1 MGNAASDGSTS
12 AASIFDAAQTSAL
25 DKIVSEQS
33 YMMSDSV
40 WVTFFT
46 LDQPLL
52 DMPPATLQQ
61 FFRPY
66 AHNFAR
72 NTVRSGNFRM
82 LIRHVTRSVRY
93 LSPPRHH
100 ADTIVTTTTTVLAT
114 ESFHVINVLCV
125 VRHFIKHF
133 IEHNCEVVTLFA
145 TEGNSTSSSTDNDIA
160 VDFLDALLL
169 LLFDAPTNGG
179 GNPFRNALA
188 TLADRDEL
196 SMMAHSLP
204 FSHVVAVLGRN
215 IHIELHATL
224 LYHALLLNPSFR
236 DALCRPVLPLL
247 EAIYMHTLS
256 PPRLYTLLAVLLHL
270 SENPLVVQTLHQAQD
285 HQTWYQERYLCD
297 LSAASVGV
305 LVLCRVL
312 KANLSVL
319 HDSLVQSMAMA
330 LLWNVMQFAKN
341 LHPTATQSLVKLL
354 AHAAKKEQL
363 LRPSPDEAAA
373 YLATAR
379 DLLLCIQLGCTPR
392 LLPANAQLV
401 FDVLNGLAMHPSEAL
416 RDDIAMV
423 LGTVAYCR
431 AMVDQ
436 GDDEGDGDDD
446 GRMHDLTMEQVL
458 ERIQGGCKAL
468 AHSDDDVLEDIDFD
482 DLDDHLEQFQ
492 QDDFIKEALAK
503 GVDLRQY
510 AQQID
515 RELREVEME
524 SITQYV
530 AKSADIVDLYNQV
543 QSCDDILARMQEMLL
558 GFQADLGGI
567 SDEIRNLQNESI
579 GMNVKLRNRREAE
592 EKLRLFLDQVYI
604 PPTLIEGIDDGD
616 VNDAYI
622 SYLMILHS
630 KLAYAKLS
638 QAAPTSLGIVPAT
651 AKAVQQVDGDLEK
664 LKLRACAQI
673 REWLLGR
680 INDLKKPKTN
690 VQMVQQTT
698 LVKMKYVLFF
708 LNDHAPSVASELT
721 ETYADTMSRVL
732 VGVVK
737 AYHTALFKFVD
748 ESAGRTDVVAV
759 EEASLKASMFS
770 SRVKPTNAFA
780 LGDRDKVVENA
791 VAPPILVHMAQAEG
805 GRWPYEALFRST
817 QVHLVNAATSE
828 YLFLLDFFK
837 AAEGSN
843 PVRVRE
849 LFLRIFA
856 KTLSLGLEQLENYLC
871 TCYDAIGLLLMVR
884 LTLQHQQVLQ
894 QRRVPVL
901 DTYLNRVLLLLW
913 PRVYAVLELNVQ
925 SVKTAKPKKL
935 GNVELHP
942 HYVTRRYAE
951 FVASVLALV
960 PDAAAA
966 AGVYGHMAA
975 LRGALVELLDKLAD
989 SAHKTAKDK
998 IVFLINNYDLVVS
1011 VVQERKIESD
1021 ELFDELLTNSRDKFV
1036 EEELLSHYGPLIGF
1050 VQQAEAKQRTVGG
1063 GDATIPLDSAKVE
1076 RIVKDFNGQW
1086 KRGIEHINA
1095 NVMKFFSNFRN
1106 GMEIL
1111 KQVLTQLLL
1120 YYTRFVDLVKKSWTR
1135 PPSFSNDIVTTQEI
1149 LYEIKK
1155 YSRSF

>member
-1 MGNAASDGSTS
+1 
-12 AASIFDAAQTSAL
+12 
-25 DKIVSEQS
+25 
-33 YMMSDSV
+33 
-40 WVTFFT
+40 
-46 LDQPLL
+46 
-52 DMPPATLQQ
+52 
-61 FFRPY
+61 
-66 AHNFAR
+66 
-72 NTVRSGNFRM
+72 
-82 LIRHVTRSVRY
+82 
-93 LSPPRHH
+93 
-100 ADTIVTTTTTVLAT
+100 
-114 ESFHVINVLCV
+114 
-125 VRHFIKHF
+125 
-133 IEHNCEVVTLFA
+133 
-145 TEGNSTSSSTDNDIA
+145 
-160 VDFLDALLL
+160 
-169 LLFDAPTNGG
+169 
-179 GNPFRNALA
+179 
-188 TLADRDEL
+188 
-196 SMMAHSLP
+196 
-204 FSHVVAVLGRN
+204 
-215 IHIELHATL
+215 
-224 LYHALLLNPSFR
+224 
-236 DALCRPVLPLL
+236 
-247 EAIYMHTLS
+247 
-256 PPRLYTLLAVLLHL
+256 
-270 SENPLVVQTLHQAQD
+270 
-285 HQTWYQERYLCD
+285 
-297 LSAASVGV
+297 
-305 LVLCRVL
+305 
-312 KANLSVL
+312 
-319 HDSLVQSMAMA
+319 
-330 LLWNVMQFAKN
+330 
-341 LHPTATQSLVKLL
+341 
-354 AHAAKKEQL
+354 
-363 LRPSPDEAAA
+363 
-373 YLATAR
+373 
-379 DLLLCIQLGCTPR
+379 
-392 LLPANAQLV
+392 
-401 FDVLNGLAMHPSEAL
+401 
-416 RDDIAMV
+416 
-423 LGTVAYCR
+423 
-431 AMVDQ
+431 
-436 GDDEGDGDDD
+436 
-446 GRMHDLTMEQVL
+446 
-458 ERIQGGCKAL
+458 
-468 AHSDDDVLEDIDFD
+468 
-482 DLDDHLEQFQ
+482 
-492 QDDFIKEALAK
+492 
-503 GVDLRQY
+503 
-510 AQQID
+510 
-515 RELREVEME
+515 
-524 SITQYV
+524 
-530 AKSADIVDLYNQV
+530 
-543 QSCDDILARMQEMLL
+543 
-558 GFQADLGGI
+558 
-567 SDEIRNLQNESI
+567 
-579 GMNVKLRNRREAE
+579 
-592 EKLRLFLDQVYI
+592 
-604 PPTLIEGIDDGD
+604 
-616 VNDAYI
+616 
-622 SYLMILHS
+622 
-630 KLAYAKLS
+630 
-638 QAAPTSLGIVPAT
+638 
-651 AKAVQQVDGDLEK
+651 
-664 LKLRACAQI
+664 
-673 REWLLGR
+673 
-680 INDLKKPKTN
+680 
-690 VQMVQQTT
+690 MVQQTT

-966 AGVYGHMAA
+966 AAAGVYGHMAA

>member
-133 IEHNCEVVTLFA
+133 IEHNCDVVSLIA
-145 TEGNSTSSSTDNDIA
+145 TEGNTTSSSTDNDIV
-160 VDFLDALLL
+160 VDFIDAL

-179 GNPFRNALA
+179 NPFRKALA
-188 TLADRDEL
+188 TLADRDES
-196 SMMAHSLP
+196 SMVAHSLP

-401 FDVLNGLAMHPSEAL
+401 LSFDVLNGLAMHPSEAL

-664 LKLRACAQI
+664 LKLRACAQ
-673 REWLLGR
+673 
-680 INDLKKPKTN
+680 
-690 VQMVQQTT
+690 
-698 LVKMKYVLFF
+698 
-708 LNDHAPSVASELT
+708 
-721 ETYADTMSRVL
+721 
-732 VGVVK
+732 
-737 AYHTALFKFVD
+737 
-748 ESAGRTDVVAV
+748 
-759 EEASLKASMFS
+759 
-770 SRVKPTNAFA
+770 
-780 LGDRDKVVENA
+780 
-791 VAPPILVHMAQAEG
+791 
-805 GRWPYEALFRST
+805 
-817 QVHLVNAATSE
+817 
-828 YLFLLDFFK
+828 
-837 AAEGSN
+837 
-843 PVRVRE
+843 
-849 LFLRIFA
+849 
-856 KTLSLGLEQLENYLC
+856 
-871 TCYDAIGLLLMVR
+871 
-884 LTLQHQQVLQ
+884 
-894 QRRVPVL
+894 
-901 DTYLNRVLLLLW
+901 
-913 PRVYAVLELNVQ
+913 
-925 SVKTAKPKKL
+925 
-935 GNVELHP
+935 
-942 HYVTRRYAE
+942 
-951 FVASVLALV
+951 
-960 PDAAAA
+960 
-966 AGVYGHMAA
+966 
-975 LRGALVELLDKLAD
+975 
-989 SAHKTAKDK
+989 
-998 IVFLINNYDLVVS
+998 
-1011 VVQERKIESD
+1011 
-1021 ELFDELLTNSRDKFV
+1021 
-1036 EEELLSHYGPLIGF
+1036 
-1050 VQQAEAKQRTVGG
+1050 
-1063 GDATIPLDSAKVE
+1063 
-1076 RIVKDFNGQW
+1076 
-1086 KRGIEHINA
+1086 
-1095 NVMKFFSNFRN
+1095 
-1106 GMEIL
+1106 
-1111 KQVLTQLLL
+1111 
-1120 YYTRFVDLVKKSWTR
+1120 
-1135 PPSFSNDIVTTQEI
+1135 
-1149 LYEIKK
+1149 
-1155 YSRSF
+1155 

>member
-133 IEHNCEVVTLFA
+133 IEHNCDVVTLFA

-169 LLFDAPTNGG
+169 LLFDAPTN
-179 GNPFRNALA
+179 
-188 TLADRDEL
+188 
-196 SMMAHSLP
+196 
-204 FSHVVAVLGRN
+204 

-236 DALCRPVLPLL
+236 DALCRPVDVDHFVPCVVYAKYILNKVWVQVLPLL
-247 EAIYMHTLS
+247 EAIYIHTLS

-270 SENPLVVQTLHQAQD
+270 SENPPVVQTLHQSQD

-392 LLPANAQLV
+392 LLPANAQLMYSLLHAS
-401 FDVLNGLAMHPSEAL
+401 DVLNGLAMHPSEAL

-468 AHSDDDVLEDIDFD
+468 AHSILHFCAETMKDDDVLEDIDFD

-664 LKLRACAQI
+664 LKLRACAQ
-673 REWLLGR
+673 
-680 INDLKKPKTN
+680 
-690 VQMVQQTT
+690 
-698 LVKMKYVLFF
+698 
-708 LNDHAPSVASELT
+708 
-721 ETYADTMSRVL
+721 
-732 VGVVK
+732 
-737 AYHTALFKFVD
+737 
-748 ESAGRTDVVAV
+748 
-759 EEASLKASMFS
+759 
-770 SRVKPTNAFA
+770 
-780 LGDRDKVVENA
+780 
-791 VAPPILVHMAQAEG
+791 
-805 GRWPYEALFRST
+805 
-817 QVHLVNAATSE
+817 
-828 YLFLLDFFK
+828 
-837 AAEGSN
+837 
-843 PVRVRE
+843 
-849 LFLRIFA
+849 
-856 KTLSLGLEQLENYLC
+856 
-871 TCYDAIGLLLMVR
+871 
-884 LTLQHQQVLQ
+884 
-894 QRRVPVL
+894 
-901 DTYLNRVLLLLW
+901 
-913 PRVYAVLELNVQ
+913 
-925 SVKTAKPKKL
+925 
-935 GNVELHP
+935 
-942 HYVTRRYAE
+942 
-951 FVASVLALV
+951 
-960 PDAAAA
+960 
-966 AGVYGHMAA
+966 
-975 LRGALVELLDKLAD
+975 
-989 SAHKTAKDK
+989 
-998 IVFLINNYDLVVS
+998 
-1011 VVQERKIESD
+1011 
-1021 ELFDELLTNSRDKFV
+1021 
-1036 EEELLSHYGPLIGF
+1036 
-1050 VQQAEAKQRTVGG
+1050 
-1063 GDATIPLDSAKVE
+1063 
-1076 RIVKDFNGQW
+1076 
-1086 KRGIEHINA
+1086 
-1095 NVMKFFSNFRN
+1095 
-1106 GMEIL
+1106 
-1111 KQVLTQLLL
+1111 
-1120 YYTRFVDLVKKSWTR
+1120 
-1135 PPSFSNDIVTTQEI
+1135 
-1149 LYEIKK
+1149 
-1155 YSRSF
+1155 

>member
-133 IEHNCEVVTLFA
+133 IEHNCDVVTLFA
-145 TEGNSTSSSTDNDIA
+145 TEGNSTSSSNNDIA

-169 LLFDAPTNGG
+169 LLFDAPTEDTYDLHLEGINLLLVLASSTAYPSTSTSMHPTLLDVFMTHASASDERGGGRPSQRADDLVKRLLLSYLDQLPAPRMESAAAIAATAALPPSTTSSWDNVVEFFSEIQVFPLADRSALLLLVLVTASNGGG
-179 GNPFRNALA
+179 GNPFRKALA
-188 TLADRDEL
+188 TLADRDESRML
-196 SMMAHSLP
+196 AHSLP

-236 DALCRPVLPLL
+236 DALCRPVDVDHFVLPLL
-247 EAIYMHTLS
+247 EAIYIHTLS

-270 SENPLVVQTLHQAQD
+270 SENPPVVQTLHQSQVQD

-392 LLPANAQLV
+392 LLPANAQLMYSLLHAS
-401 FDVLNGLAMHPSEAL
+401 DVLNGLAMHPSEAL

-468 AHSDDDVLEDIDFD
+468 AHSVRLYVHAELSWLMGLVDMVDGQPRATRSVLSIRSARRKHHEERRWTHVLHAEAVAGDGAAY
-482 DLDDHLEQFQ
+482 HRPRMEPR
-492 QDDFIKEALAK
+492 QDGVVV
-503 GVDLRQY
+503 GVD
-510 AQQID
+510 
-515 RELREVEME
+515 V
-524 SITQYV
+524 
-530 AKSADIVDLYNQV
+530 
-543 QSCDDILARMQEMLL
+543 
-558 GFQADLGGI
+558 
-567 SDEIRNLQNESI
+567 
-579 GMNVKLRNRREAE
+579 
-592 EKLRLFLDQVYI
+592 
-604 PPTLIEGIDDGD
+604 
-616 VNDAYI
+616 
-622 SYLMILHS
+622 
-630 KLAYAKLS
+630 
-638 QAAPTSLGIVPAT
+638 
-651 AKAVQQVDGDLEK
+651 
-664 LKLRACAQI
+664 
-673 REWLLGR
+673 
-680 INDLKKPKTN
+680 
-690 VQMVQQTT
+690 
-698 LVKMKYVLFF
+698 
-708 LNDHAPSVASELT
+708 
-721 ETYADTMSRVL
+721 
-732 VGVVK
+732 
-737 AYHTALFKFVD
+737 
-748 ESAGRTDVVAV
+748 
-759 EEASLKASMFS
+759 
-770 SRVKPTNAFA
+770 
-780 LGDRDKVVENA
+780 
-791 VAPPILVHMAQAEG
+791 
-805 GRWPYEALFRST
+805 
-817 QVHLVNAATSE
+817 
-828 YLFLLDFFK
+828 
-837 AAEGSN
+837 
-843 PVRVRE
+843 
-849 LFLRIFA
+849 
-856 KTLSLGLEQLENYLC
+856 
-871 TCYDAIGLLLMVR
+871 
-884 LTLQHQQVLQ
+884 
-894 QRRVPVL
+894 
-901 DTYLNRVLLLLW
+901 
-913 PRVYAVLELNVQ
+913 
-925 SVKTAKPKKL
+925 
-935 GNVELHP
+935 GNVHGRAQ
-942 HYVTRRYAE
+942 Y
-951 FVASVLALV
+951 
-960 PDAAAA
+960 
-966 AGVYGHMAA
+966 
-975 LRGALVELLDKLAD
+975 
-989 SAHKTAKDK
+989 
-998 IVFLINNYDLVVS
+998 
-1011 VVQERKIESD
+1011 
-1021 ELFDELLTNSRDKFV
+1021 
-1036 EEELLSHYGPLIGF
+1036 
-1050 VQQAEAKQRTVGG
+1050 
-1063 GDATIPLDSAKVE
+1063 
-1076 RIVKDFNGQW
+1076 
-1086 KRGIEHINA
+1086 
-1095 NVMKFFSNFRN
+1095 
-1106 GMEIL
+1106 
-1111 KQVLTQLLL
+1111 
-1120 YYTRFVDLVKKSWTR
+1120 
-1135 PPSFSNDIVTTQEI
+1135 
-1149 LYEIKK
+1149 
-1155 YSRSF
+1155 